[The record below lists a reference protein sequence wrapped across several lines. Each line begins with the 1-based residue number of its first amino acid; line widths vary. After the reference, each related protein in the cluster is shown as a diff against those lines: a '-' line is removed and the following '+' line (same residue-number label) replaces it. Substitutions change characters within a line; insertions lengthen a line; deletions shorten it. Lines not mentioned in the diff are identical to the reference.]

1 MWGGKSITPPPHR
14 RRLLAGALAGRLHGD
29 LLPPGD
35 TACDK
40 QADSENS
47 GASDAGTARCGE
59 FLICGHVVPPRQ
71 LVEYAW
77 ANPTRSFLPSEFYM
91 P

>member
-1 MWGGKSITPPPHR
+1 
-14 RRLLAGALAGRLHGD
+14 
-29 LLPPGD
+29 
-35 TACDK
+35 
-40 QADSENS
+40 
-47 GASDAGTARCGE
+47 
-59 FLICGHVVPPRQ
+59 LICGHVVPPRQ